1 MTLGY
6 AGGMITQRDFHSDPQ
21 ILMGVWA
28 ARLLRKFARR
38 QAGPLFQT
46 ISRFLP
52 GHQPVRL
59 ERIDHDFC
67 TVVAGGQR
75 VVFPCG
81 ADAPVPLSIV
91 HMMAVGAE
99 RWVREKYSM
108 PGFVAVERGDV
119 VVDCGAFAGLF
130 SRSAHELAQVIYAF
144 EPSPLNN
151 KALLQNIAAFE
162 KIKPQACGLYT
173 EDKQAVLNMSA
184 THFDDSLLA
193 PDEQATG
200 QTQPIT
206 LRRFENWAHEN
217 GVTQVDFFKLEAE
230 GVENEVLE
238 GIGAIPVRK
247 FAVDCSPEREGKSNM
262 NEIRAALE
270 KRGYTTKSRRYML
283 FARRV

>member
-1 MTLGY
+1 MT
-6 AGGMITQRDFHSDPQ
+6 AQRDFHSHPQ
-21 ILMGVWA
+21 ILLGVWT

-38 QAGPLFQT
+38 QAGPIFQT
-46 ISRFLP
+46 ISGFLP

-59 ERIDHDFC
+59 QRIDSDFC
-67 TVVAGGQR
+67 AVEAGGQR

-99 RWVREKYSM
+99 RWLREKYQM
-108 PGFVAVERGDV
+108 PGFVEVEPGDL

-130 SRSAHELAQVIYAF
+130 SRSAHERAQMIFAF
-144 EPSPLNN
+144 EPSPLNH
-151 KALLQNIAAFE
+151 KALLQNIAGYAR
-162 KIKPQACGLYT
+162 IRPQACGLYY
-173 EDKQAVLNMSA
+173 EDKQAALNMSA

-200 QTQPIT
+200 QTQSIV
-206 LRRFENWAHEN
+206 LRRFENWAREN
-217 GVTQVDFFKLEAE
+217 NVTQVDFFKLEAE

-238 GIGAIPVRK
+238 GISSIPVRK
-247 FAVDCSPEREGKSNM
+247 FAVDCSPEREGKSNI

-270 KRGYTTKSRRYML
+270 NRGYATKSRRYML
-283 FARRV
+283 FARKIP